1 LWAPERAARWATLCG
16 CLTRLGP
23 RENREWRWRESNPL
37 NRPCSR
43 GSVATVQR
51 FRATRARAGPPWTSG
66 CRGFV
71 PASPRH
77 QRANPTSSKAGAL
90 QALLRVAVEAATYI
104 HLYSCGLYRCLSA
117 RPLTPPHGATR
128 VGRRV
133 RAVRIDQGQSR
144 PRGRIRRRPRRGPG
158 ASRVVTTLPR
168 KRSSTPC
175 STAPS
180 RSTRTTSSAK
190 STRSNE
196 DVDRITRPATTSHRR
211 AMCPLGSS
219 CVHIGT
225 AACAYVYGVAGV
237 GTD

>member
-1 LWAPERAARWATLCG
+1 VGAWTRRPLGHALRVPDPARPA
-16 CLTRLGP
+16 REP
-23 RENREWRWRESNPL
+23 RVEVAGIEPAEPPVFTGLRRYSPAFSGHAC
-37 NRPCSR
+37 P
-43 GSVATVQR
+43 GGATVDQCVPR
-51 FRATRARAGPPWTSG
+51 ICPR
-66 CRGFV
+66 V
-71 PASPRH
+71 PAAS
-77 QRANPTSSKAGAL
+77 ASDPTSSEAGAL
-90 QALLRVAVEAATYI
+90 QALVRVAVEAATYI